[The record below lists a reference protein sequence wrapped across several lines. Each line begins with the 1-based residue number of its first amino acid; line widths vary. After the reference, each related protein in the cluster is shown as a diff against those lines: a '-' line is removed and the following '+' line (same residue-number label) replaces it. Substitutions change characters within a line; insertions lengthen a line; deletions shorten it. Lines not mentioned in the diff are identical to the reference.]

1 MTILIIG
8 MAIVSIALGAAGAL
22 WAQDYWRQRKA
33 PRELKPIL
41 DWRPTLRMDARA
53 TAQAEVS
60 EDDNVPANW
69 TLQTEEIRLVESVGG
84 YPHVEI
90 RWRPA
95 TRREVRDFV
104 STYQR
109 IKADEIKERM
119 NKLYASDVNVGY
131 LDAVKTD
138 GGRRVLSLTD
148 NDRGTGNHIATSA
161 SEEEPGAAPL
171 IPEVARDPEGG
182 SHLDER
188 GIEPESSGEHV
199 VHVEPPPIAAS

>member
-8 MAIVSIALGAAGAL
+8 IAVVGIALGAAGAV

-53 TAQAEVS
+53 TAEAELS
-60 EDDNVPANW
+60 EDDNFPANW

-109 IKADEIKERM
+109 IRADEIKERM

-131 LDAVKTD
+131 LAALKPDS
-138 GGRRVLSLTD
+138 GGHVLSLTD
-148 NDRGTGNHIATSA
+148 NDKGTGNQIETSA
-161 SEEEPGAAPL
+161 SEEPG
-171 IPEVARDPEGG
+171 VA
-182 SHLDER
+182 
-188 GIEPESSGEHV
+188 
-199 VHVEPPPIAAS
+199 